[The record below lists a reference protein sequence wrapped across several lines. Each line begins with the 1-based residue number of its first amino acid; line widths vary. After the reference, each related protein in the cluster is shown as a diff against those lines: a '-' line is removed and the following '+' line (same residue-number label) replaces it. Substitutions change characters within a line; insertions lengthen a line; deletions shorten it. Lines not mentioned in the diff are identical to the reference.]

1 MYVDSCVSMPFVFSQ
16 QDLIQ
21 RGGASHLVYSES
33 SWKLLIWFPNLP
45 GTCLPSPVSSLVCR
59 PCPPE
64 LGATSASPIPG
75 APSCFSE
82 ALGLCACPCLG
93 HLRSLL
99 WERPLRAPPS
109 TQAAPMEGGLGRYVA
124 GGRNASLCWHHL
136 ELVMDVRV

>member
-1 MYVDSCVSMPFVFSQ
+1 MPFVFSQ

-33 SWKLLIWFPNLP
+33 PWKLLIWFPNLP
-45 GTCLPSPVSSLVCR
+45 GTSLPSPVSSLVCR
-59 PCPPE
+59 PCPSE
-64 LGATSASPIPG
+64 LGATSAPHIPG

-99 WERPLRAPPS
+99 WERPLHAPV
-109 TQAAPMEGGLGRYVA
+109 APRQPRWMEGSESIWQVA
-124 GGRNASLCWHHL
+124 EMQAFAGTI
-136 ELVMDVRV
+136 